1 MLTNYRFI
9 NIDNLF
15 YGPVTSRTAYEKS
28 IELSI
33 DSGHSM
39 QVAAY
44 WLAYADGNANN
55 TKHTDYDLFLIDSSP
70 SYVLKARSYNQLSFY
85 L

>member
-1 MLTNYRFI
+1 
-9 NIDNLF
+9 
-15 YGPVTSRTAYEKS
+15 
-28 IELSI
+28 
-33 DSGHSM
+33 M

-70 SYVLKARSYNQLSFY
+70 SYVLKARSYKNNFEYFEWKCNSSDDYILSFDLVGEMVQSPDQFCVAY
-85 L
+85 CIN